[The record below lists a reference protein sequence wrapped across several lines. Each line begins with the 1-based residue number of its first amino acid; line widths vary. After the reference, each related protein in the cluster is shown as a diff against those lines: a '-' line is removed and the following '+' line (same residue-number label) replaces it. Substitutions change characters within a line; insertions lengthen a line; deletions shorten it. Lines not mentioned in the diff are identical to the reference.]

1 MISTALKIAE
11 EARSVLGEDEIL
23 SGAVMLYRN
32 RDESAD
38 NFKTMLF
45 NYTAI
50 VSAITANKIAKALL
64 SEKEFDQLLD
74 AIGEF
79 DKMEKSVMKDKNN
92 E

>member
-11 EARSVLGEDEIL
+11 EARSVLSEDEIL
-23 SGAVMLYRN
+23 SSAVMLYRN

-79 DKMEKSVMKDKNN
+79 DEMEKSVMKDKNN

>member
-11 EARSVLGEDEIL
+11 EARSVLSEDEIL

-79 DKMEKSVMKDKNN
+79 DEMEKSVMKDKNN

>member
-11 EARSVLGEDEIL
+11 EARSVLSEDEIL
-23 SGAVMLYRN
+23 SSAVMLYRN

-74 AIGEF
+74 AIGEIGRAH
-79 DKMEKSVMKDKNN
+79 V
-92 E
+92 